1 MFKRIRPVVL
11 VRRGPDPIRRLLREP
26 PSGRTDFPEL
36 DGTWIPR
43 LDLVETKTALIVA
56 MEAPGLEAEDL
67 ILSLQP
73 NRLVIKG
80 RKREPAAP
88 AGLRYLRLERE
99 YGPFRRMLVLPR
111 IVLPGRARATLDN
124 GVLTVVLPKPA
135 ETRTKGRVV
144 RIKKTME

>member
-1 MFKRIRPVVL
+1 M
-11 VRRGPDPIRRLLREP
+11 
-26 PSGRTDFPEL
+26 DFPEL

-43 LDLVETKTALIVA
+43 LDLVETKTELIVA

-67 ILSLQP
+67 VISLQL

-80 RKREPAAP
+80 RKRESSAP
-88 AGLRYLRLERE
+88 TGLRYLRLERE

-111 IVLPGRARATLDN
+111 AVLPTRARATLEN
-124 GVLTVVLPKPA
+124 GVLTVVLSKPA
-135 ETRTKGRVV
+135 ETRAKGRVV